1 MESEVKAIEE
11 RTNLLEQ
18 SLEEAWVSL
27 KKEIDK
33 LNIDQRFTMLLDRIN
48 EQSAEID
55 SSIRELEKRI
65 DALENLFQDLQG
77 AMEKLESVQTQ
88 QSQQI
93 EDVRSLLERETTSL
107 EEKIIFLENQGKE
120 AEDIL
125 RLLVQ
130 EKEKLK
136 ETIDTL
142 HQSLSSVEDELNT
155 ISLQWDSKWQ
165 GISEDISN
173 WQEATLEDIEA
184 KIVSIKQELPDRS
197 ELEEWEKK

>member
-1 MESEVKAIEE
+1 M
-11 RTNLLEQ
+11 
-18 SLEEAWVSL
+18 
-27 KKEIDK
+27 
-33 LNIDQRFTMLLDRIN
+33 RIL
-48 EQSAEID
+48 SPL
-55 SSIRELEKRI
+55 SS
-65 DALENLFQDLQG
+65 
-77 AMEKLESVQTQ
+77 
-88 QSQQI
+88 
-93 EDVRSLLERETTSL
+93 
-107 EEKIIFLENQGKE
+107 
-120 AEDIL
+120 
-125 RLLVQ
+125 

-197 ELEEWEKK
+197 ELEEWEKKNKYSARRGGKVKERACSSRGRKRSSFERRGRKAE